1 MGTDSLCQALDTTDN
16 WGWSRSGVRTQDW
29 SHTCSHPISIN
40 SLHWEWVPHTTRR
53 TINEVNTTQFYILN
67 KKYEILN
74 GHLKILW
81 RQLTYSCLFIRK
93 KRENLF
99 IKKDICK
106 SKYFF
111 FHGKFSFISGLD
123 TNFWKGWIDWLLL
136 LILDWTEYNIKIQ
149 VQNTTFFLFHVT
161 LIEGKMFS
169 FVEHKRFDWQT
180 KAIFY

>member
-1 MGTDSLCQALDTTDN
+1 M
-16 WGWSRSGVRTQDW
+16 
-29 SHTCSHPISIN
+29 
-40 SLHWEWVPHTTRR
+40 
-53 TINEVNTTQFYILN
+53 F
-67 KKYEILN
+67 
-74 GHLKILW
+74 
-81 RQLTYSCLFIRK
+81 LFIYKEKGKIFLKRK
-93 KRENLF
+93 IFVKVNIF
-99 IKKDICK
+99 
-106 SKYFF
+106 Y